1 MERLACIS
9 IAVGQGSL
17 NHTPCRPIGLE
28 KDQPEDSLLPL
39 RSPGHTGL
47 MPPLPWNEEASRF
60 LNASCMLHVFTL
72 PISVGFDPLIYFVLP
87 APSTHLE
94 ATEQKWRHC
103 SQERTRK
110 SSVAA
115 LSTDTQESPSMDAL
129 RRRSLP
135 HAWRALSPLY
145 KPHLNAVF

>member
-103 SQERTRK
+103 SQGGQRGRVGAGRRGPGSLLWLPCQQTPRSPRPWMPCADAPSRTHG
-110 SSVAA
+110 
-115 LSTDTQESPSMDAL
+115 EP
-129 RRRSLP
+129 
-135 HAWRALSPLY
+135 
-145 KPHLNAVF
+145 